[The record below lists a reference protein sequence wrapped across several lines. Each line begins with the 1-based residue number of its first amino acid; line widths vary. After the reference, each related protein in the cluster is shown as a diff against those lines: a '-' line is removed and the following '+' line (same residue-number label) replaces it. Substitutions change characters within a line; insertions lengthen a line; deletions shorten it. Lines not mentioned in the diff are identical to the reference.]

1 MAGGSMLA
9 GWSRSDDHAVDPH
22 RIPPMR
28 FLRQLLVRTIV
39 GGVLVLLPI
48 YLSILVVLK
57 ALELVGGLVT
67 PISKWLPDWIPVPEL
82 ITVAGLFGLCFL
94 VGAVVATPPGRAI
107 RERLESWIFARLPG
121 YALFR
126 GLSHRLAG
134 QSARNEW
141 KPALAEIEEALVP
154 AFIVEEFP
162 DGRFTVFVPSVPTP
176 LAGAVYILP
185 PERVHPVDVP
195 FTQAVAAVSRWGS
208 GCREL
213 VEAMEAERRE
223 ALRTSG
229 RPA

>member
-1 MAGGSMLA
+1 
-9 GWSRSDDHAVDPH
+9 
-22 RIPPMR
+22 MR
-28 FLRQLLVRTIV
+28 VLRQLLVRTIV
-39 GGVLVLLPI
+39 GGGLVLLPI
-48 YLSILVVLK
+48 YLSVLLILEVL
-57 ALELVGGLVT
+57 AVVGGLIK
-67 PISKWLPDWIPVPEL
+67 PISALLPDWMPIPEL
-82 ITVAGLFGLCFL
+82 ITVGGLIALCFL
-94 VGAVVATPPGRAI
+94 VGAAVATSPGRAV
-107 RERLESWIFARLPG
+107 RERMERWIFARLPG

-126 GLSHRLAG
+126 GLSYRLAG

-208 GCREL
+208 GCRAL
-213 VEAMEAERRE
+213 VEAMEAERV
-223 ALRTSG
+223 AKSTG
-229 RPA
+229 